1 MKDCFIADLSEHQTV
16 QSEFLVREKTLRAR
30 RNDPSKSYLALKL
43 GDRTGDLEGRVW
55 NNVEELARRFE
66 VHDFIEVEGRVEVYQ
81 GSKQLSIRTL
91 RRCEAEEVDPADFL
105 PCTQKDVEQMYAEI
119 SARIADFR
127 NKHLK
132 ALLESILQDPELMP
146 RLKRAPAAMM
156 MHHAYIGGLL
166 EHMASL
172 MELARKISEHY
183 PSLDGE
189 LIEAG
194 TVLHDLGKVYE
205 LDYTKSFGYSTRG
218 RLTGHMSMAL
228 EILREKTDRLGNFP
242 QNLRTRLEHMILS
255 HHGEYE
261 FGSPVLPAFP
271 EALVLHLL
279 DQIDSKL
286 QSMDAQYERDRDM
299 PGEWTGRN
307 PALARFLLKPADRT
321 PKSEDGPAAEPDLF
335 GKSS

>member
-1 MKDCFIADLSEHQTV
+1 MKDLFIADLSEHQIV
-16 QSEFLVREKTLRAR
+16 QSEFLVRDKNLRAR
-30 RNDPSKSYLALKL
+30 RNDPSKSYLSLKL
-43 GDRTGDLEGRVW
+43 GDRTGDLIGRVW
-55 NNVEELARRFE
+55 NNVEELARQFE

-81 GSKQLSIRTL
+81 GSKQLNIRKL
-91 RRCEAEEVDPADFL
+91 RRCRAEDVDPADFL
-105 PCTQKDVEQMYAEI
+105 PCTEKNVEQMYAGI
-119 SARIADFR
+119 TARVSDFR
-127 NKHLK
+127 NEHLK

-146 RLKRAPAAMM
+146 LLKRAPAAMM

-166 EHMASL
+166 EHIASL
-172 MELARKISEHY
+172 MELARKMSEHY

-218 RLTGHMSMAL
+218 RLTGHMSIAL
-228 EILREKTDRLGNFP
+228 EILREKTGRIENFP
-242 QNLRTRLEHMILS
+242 QDLRTRLEHMILS

-271 EALVLHLL
+271 EALILHLL

-299 PGEWTGRN
+299 PGEWTARN
-307 PALARFLLKPADRT
+307 PALARFLLKPADPA
-321 PKSEDGPAAEPDLF
+321 PKSEDAPSAEPNLF
-335 GKSS
+335 GESS